1 MHRNQP
7 LPVEPRARGKLR
19 AAIARMRWAAANDAG
34 FTLIEILV
42 SALIVALISAA
53 VADGLIASAH
63 LSGTE
68 RQRSQAD
75 QLAQQDQERLKGL
88 SDQQLQGLI
97 QTRTVK
103 LDGYTYTVT
112 STSTFEDTSG
122 ASTCTSGRA
131 AYFKVTS
138 TAAWPPAGSMT
149 EESIIRRTVDG
160 GLRVQV
166 DDESGVNPLS
176 GVQVNANGPSNA
188 TGSTDPDG
196 CFVFTGMTPGN
207 YTVGVAAAGYVDKD
221 GNSSPPNI
229 SATVAA
235 TGIAPT
241 SNTPLIIGK
250 GGSITA
256 SFATNTATKTYTV
269 PGYYLSYFGS
279 LGSSKMSASSVVLG
293 SGAPVTSIPTATSHL
308 FPFTSFVGSTYN
320 YTGNY
325 QVWAGQCASE
335 QPLVPPPGIDIA
347 TVTPGSAV
355 AATVGEPALDASITG
370 NTAPLD
376 VKITYSDGTCTDV
389 WSPVASAGA
398 DPTNGYAVYPAPFA
412 SNAAKGAPT
421 SNVPGVAGSLSF
433 CVDYKSGPTTY
444 RKQTITGITNTS
456 FTAPTVLAPIN
467 IATAPTSGS
476 PC

>member
-1 MHRNQP
+1 
-7 LPVEPRARGKLR
+7 
-19 AAIARMRWAAANDAG
+19 MRWGAADDAG

-88 SDQQLQGLI
+88 SDQQLQGLS

-103 LDGYTYTVT
+103 LDGYSYTVT
-112 STSTFEDTSG
+112 SNATFEDTSG
-122 ASTCTSGRA
+122 ASTCSSGRA

-138 TAAWPPAGSMT
+138 TASWPPSGSMT

-166 DDESGVNPLS
+166 DDQSGVNPLA
-176 GVQVNANGPSNA
+176 GVPVTATMGASTA
-188 TGSTDPDG
+188 TGATDPNG
-196 CFVFTGMTPGN
+196 CFVFTGMSPGN
-207 YTVGVAAAGYVDKD
+207 YNVGVAAAGYVDKD
-221 GNSSPPNI
+221 GNSSPPGI

-241 SNTPLIIGK
+241 NTTPLIIGQ

-256 SFATNTATKTYTV
+256 SFTSNTATSAFTV
-269 PGYYLSYFGS
+269 PGYHLSYFGS
-279 LGSSKMSASSVVLG
+279 LGNSHMSSAVVLG
-293 SGAPVTSIPTATSHL
+293 SGAPVTSIATATSHL

-325 QVWAGQCASE
+325 QVWAGNCASE
-335 QPLVPPPGIDIA
+335 QPLVAPAGIDLA

-355 AATVGEPALDASITG
+355 SATVGEPALDASITG

-444 RKQTITGITNTS
+444 RKQTIPGITNTS
-456 FTAPTVLAPIN
+456 FTAPKVLAPIN
-467 IATAPTSGS
+467 IATAPTSATG
-476 PC
+476 C